1 MIENYFSVSGKLV
14 RMAAMAPYER
24 LTYVLDPKSSA
35 AFKTIN
41 DFKDAV
47 RCTSQLPKTFP
58 TKTRR
63 YYYSDATLFH
73 FVRLFY
79 IILNIFIIYVMCA
92 KCRRT
97 DAGALYHF
105 AAPLN

>member
-1 MIENYFSVSGKLV
+1 MIDNCISVSGKLV

-41 DFKDAV
+41 DCKDAV
-47 RCTSQLPKTFP
+47 RCTSQLPKTFLP

-73 FVRLFY
+73 FV
-79 IILNIFIIYVMCA
+79 
-92 KCRRT
+92 
-97 DAGALYHF
+97 
-105 AAPLN
+105 